1 MIIVRGSTDK
11 PEQFNKQTSFLD
23 GSVVYGCH
31 DVRILGETCVYVMLE
46 FQERALLLRGGDKRN
61 GGQLLENSQLPH
73 FLLSTFDL
81 KLM

>member
-1 MIIVRGSTDK
+1 MIIVSGITDK

-31 DVRILGETCVYVMLE
+31 DVWIFREIRVYQMLD
-46 FQERALLLRGGDKRN
+46 FQERALLLRGGDKRK

-73 FLLSTFDL
+73 FLPSTFDL
-81 KLM
+81 KLR